1 MGIEFGLLGLIWLVI
16 LVWAIIKTAQ
26 ARVGLVVRTLW
37 ILILI
42 VFPVLGFLFWL
53 FLGPKGRG

>member
-1 MGIEFGLLGLIWLVI
+1 MGIELGLLGLIWLVI
-16 LVWAIIKTAQ
+16 VVWAIIKTAQ
-26 ARVGLVVRTLW
+26 ARVGLLVRVCW

-53 FLGPKGRG
+53 FLGPKGSG

>member
-16 LVWAIIKTAQ
+16 LVWAIVRTAQ

-42 VFPVLGFLFWL
+42 VFPVIGFVFWL
-53 FLGPKGRG
+53 FLGPKGKA